1 MEKIN
6 EDFLIKLDTNSILSN
21 IGEMIIAKLYLPI
34 IGCNA
39 LSLYFLYTYKI
50 HLNEKENELSDLLMS
65 LKFNLDDFNNA
76 RKILEAVGLIK
87 SYVKNNVLLE
97 IVYSPKSPINFF
109 DDVLL
114 KGLLVRSIG
123 SNKVEQ
129 IKEEFSNKIDRT
141 NFKEITSRFDE
152 VFDVDVDSNDFDYNP
167 ENNEFLLQVKT
178 KDSPMNFDYD
188 YFKKIIQ
195 EKYKLKDDFFTKDEL
210 KYFAK
215 LANLYGLSEILMAD
229 IVMNCIDFYSKDKK
243 IDLDLLK
250 SKCYDSIVFANIKKQ
265 KTKKYKISSSTD
277 LAKKID
283 YMEKLDPYNYLK
295 IKQNNVNPIHSDL
308 KILEKLKLDLG
319 LTNGVINAIVDYTL
333 EKNKGLLNLNFMEKI
348 GATLLR
354 NDINSA
360 YDSIMFLQKLNS
372 ENSKNYTTNIDKTR
386 SNKNIN
392 QGNKKDTDNDDNK
405 IYTTEEIL
413 KALNDE
419 E

>member
-1 MEKIN
+1 
-6 EDFLIKLDTNSILSN
+6 
-21 IGEMIIAKLYLPI
+21 
-34 IGCNA
+34 
-39 LSLYFLYTYKI
+39 
-50 HLNEKENELSDLLMS
+50 
-65 LKFNLDDFNNA
+65 
-76 RKILEAVGLIK
+76 
-87 SYVKNNVLLE
+87 
-97 IVYSPKSPINFF
+97 
-109 DDVLL
+109 
-114 KGLLVRSIG
+114 
-123 SNKVEQ
+123 
-129 IKEEFSNKIDRT
+129 
-141 NFKEITSRFDE
+141 
-152 VFDVDVDSNDFDYNP
+152 
-167 ENNEFLLQVKT
+167 
-178 KDSPMNFDYD
+178 
-188 YFKKIIQ
+188 
-195 EKYKLKDDFFTKDEL
+195 
-210 KYFAK
+210 
-215 LANLYGLSEILMAD
+215 
-229 IVMNCIDFYSKDKK
+229 MNCIDFYSKDKK
-243 IDLDLLK
+243 IDLDLVK

-319 LTNGVINAIVDYTL
+319 LTNGVINAIVDYAL

-372 ENSKNYTTNIDKTR
+372 ENSKNYTTNIDKTS